1 MRAELATL
9 PEQAVRRGPVR
20 RHRRGTRLAAL
31 IAVAILLLA
40 GCGGFRGAYSL
51 DLPGGA
57 DLGDDPY
64 TVTIEFEDVLDL
76 VPQSAVRVADVPVGR
91 VDAIELTGWVA
102 KVTILV
108 NADVDLPANADAAI
122 RQSSLLGEKFVELS
136 APSTGAASEPLADGD
151 TIPIE
156 RTERNIEVEE
166 VLGALSLLLNG
177 GGVAQ
182 LQTIT
187 HELGLALQGR
197 EEALRNTLT
206 QLDTFIGG
214 LDQQKSDIIAALES
228 IDRLAQTLAGQ
239 RDTITVA
246 LDTIGPGLDIL
257 EDQRASLVDMLESL
271 ARLGEVGT
279 RVIDES
285 QDNAIADLQALQPI
299 LSELAAAGS
308 DLPNSLDLLF
318 TYPFPRQALNGI
330 CIPGA
335 ADGLTRCGDYQNMV
349 ATLNLDLA
357 TLLENLT
364 GPSGSPTLPP
374 APDLPVVGPLP
385 TAPTVP
391 GLPTLPV
398 PGLPCLPGLCTEA
411 TG

>member
-1 MRAELATL
+1 
-9 PEQAVRRGPVR
+9 
-20 RHRRGTRLAAL
+20 
-31 IAVAILLLA
+31 
-40 GCGGFRGAYSL
+40 
-51 DLPGGA
+51 
-57 DLGDDPY
+57 
-64 TVTIEFEDVLDL
+64 
-76 VPQSAVRVADVPVGR
+76 VADVPVGR
-91 VDAIELTGWVA
+91 VDGIELSGWVA

-108 NADVDLPANADAAI
+108 NGDIELPANADAAI

-136 APSTGAASEPLADGD
+136 APSTGSASGRLADGD
-151 TIPIE
+151 TIPID
-156 RTERNIEVEE
+156 RTERNVEVEE

-187 HELGLALQGR
+187 RELGLALQGR

-214 LDQQKSDIIAALES
+214 LDQQKTDIIAALES
-228 IDRLAQTLAGQ
+228 IDRLAGTLAGQ
-239 RDTITVA
+239 RDTIAVA

-257 EDQRASLVDMLESL
+257 EQQRTSLVDMLEAL

-285 QDNAIADLQALQPI
+285 KDNAIADLQALQPI

-308 DLPNSLDLLF
+308 DLPNALDLLF

-330 CIPGA
+330 CIPGPG
-335 ADGLTRCGDYQNMV
+335 DGLTRCGDYQNMV

-364 GPSGSPTLPP
+364 GPSGSPSPPPPPEGLP
-374 APDLPVVGPLP
+374 GSSSSP
-385 TAPTVP
+385 TAPS
-391 GLPTLPV
+391 LPTLPA
-398 PGLPCLPGLCTEA
+398 PGVPCLPGLCTEA
-411 TG
+411 DR

>member
-1 MRAELATL
+1 MQADSRHQRTL
-9 PEQAVRRGPVR
+9 RP
-20 RHRRGTRLAAL
+20 HRRNRLAAL
-31 IAVAILLLA
+31 IAVATLLLA
-40 GCGGFRGAYSL
+40 GCGNFRGAYSL
-51 DLPGGA
+51 NLPGGA
-57 DLGDDPY
+57 DLGDNPY
-64 TVTIEFEDVLDL
+64 TVVVEFEDVLDL

-108 NADVDLPANADAAI
+108 NSDVELPANADAAI

-136 APSTGAASEPLADGD
+136 APPTGQASERLADGD

-156 RTERNIEVEE
+156 RTERNVEVEE
-166 VLGALSLLLNG
+166 VLGALSLILNG

-187 HELGLALQGR
+187 RELGLALQGR

-206 QLDTFIGG
+206 QLDMFIGG
-214 LDQQKSDIIAALES
+214 LDQQKGDIIAALES
-228 IDRLAQTLAGQ
+228 IDRLAQTLATQ
-239 RDTITVA
+239 RDTIAVA
-246 LDTIGPGLDIL
+246 LDTIGPGLEIL
-257 EDQRASLVDMLESL
+257 EDQRSSLVDMLESL

-285 QDNAIADLQALQPI
+285 RDNTIADLQALQPI

-330 CIPGA
+330 CVPGPT
-335 ADGLTRCGDYQNMV
+335 DGLTRCGDYQNMV
-349 ATLNLDLA
+349 ATMNLDLA
-357 TLLENLT
+357 TLLENLS
-364 GPSGSPTLPP
+364 GPSGSPSLPPSPDQPGVPTLPP
-374 APDLPVVGPLP
+374 APTLPP
-385 TAPTVP
+385 TSTV
-391 GLPTLPV
+391 PV

-411 TG
+411 GG

>member
-1 MRAELATL
+1 MGAESA
-9 PEQAVRRGPVR
+9 RRRPSR
-20 RHRRGTRLAAL
+20 RLAAL
-31 IAVAILLLA
+31 IAVAGLLLTA
-40 GCGGFRGAYSL
+40 CGGFRGAYSL
-51 DLPGGA
+51 SLPGGA
-57 DLGDDPY
+57 DLGDNPY
-64 TVTIEFEDVLDL
+64 SVVIEFEDVLDL

-91 VDAIELTGWVA
+91 VDAIELSGWVA

-108 NADVDLPANADAAI
+108 NSDVVLPGNAEAAI

-136 APSTGAASEPLADGD
+136 APSIEAPSGRLSDGG

-156 RTERNIEVEE
+156 ATQRNIEVEE

-206 QLDTFIGG
+206 QLDGFIGG

-228 IDRLAQTLAGQ
+228 IDRLAETLAGQ
-239 RDTITVA
+239 RDTIAVA
-246 LDTIGPGLDIL
+246 LDTIGPGLDVL
-257 EDQRASLVDMLESL
+257 EAQRTSLVDMLDSL
-271 ARLGEVGT
+271 ARLGDVGT
-279 RVIDES
+279 RVIDAS
-285 QDNAIADLQALQPI
+285 RDNTIADLRALQPI
-299 LSELAAAGS
+299 LTELAAAGS
-308 DLPNSLDLLF
+308 DLPDSLDLLF

-330 CIPGA
+330 CIPGPS
-335 ADGLTRCGDYQNMV
+335 DGLTRCGDYQNMV

-364 GPSGSPTLPP
+364 GPSGSPSLPPSPEIPGGPTLPTAPTLPP
-374 APDLPVVGPLP
+374 AP
-385 TAPTVP
+385 TS
-391 GLPTLPV
+391 TL
-398 PGLPCLPGLCTEA
+398 PGLPCLPGLCA
-411 TG
+411 GVSR

>member
-1 MRAELATL
+1 MPADL
-9 PEQAVRRGPVR
+9 RRTRVGPDTTAAR
-20 RHRRGTRLAAL
+20 RPGTRWAALAA
-31 IAVAILLLA
+31 VAALLLT
-40 GCGGFRGAYSL
+40 GCGNFRGAYSL

-64 TVTIEFEDVLDL
+64 RVVIQFEDVLDL

-91 VDAIELTGWVA
+91 VDEIELTGWLA
-102 KVTILV
+102 TVTVLV
-108 NADVDLPANADAAI
+108 NSDVRLPANADAAI
-122 RQSSLLGEKFVELS
+122 RQSSLLGEKFVDLS
-136 APSTGAASEPLADGD
+136 APRTAPPSGRLADGD

-156 RTERNIEVEE
+156 RTQRNVEVEE

-187 HELGLALQGR
+187 RELGLALQGR

-214 LDQQKSDIIAALES
+214 LDQQKGDIIAALDS
-228 IDRLAQTLAGQ
+228 IDRLAGTLAGQ
-239 RDTITVA
+239 RDTIAMA

-257 EDQRASLVDMLESL
+257 EEQRSSLVGMLDSL

-279 RVIDES
+279 RVIDASRE
-285 QDNAIADLQALQPI
+285 NTIADLELLEPI

-308 DLPNSLDLLF
+308 DLPNALDLLF
-318 TYPFPRQALNGI
+318 TYPFPNTSVNSM
-330 CIPGA
+330 CFPSA
-335 ADGLTRCGDYQNMV
+335 ADGRVRCGDYTNMV

-357 TLLENLT
+357 TLLENLS
-364 GPSGSPTLPP
+364 GPSGSPSLPP
-374 APDLPVVGPLP
+374 PPESSGGPTPPSAP
-385 TAPTVP
+385 APP
-391 GLPTLPV
+391 AFPAPTLPE
-398 PGLPCLPGLCTEA
+398 PGLPCLPGLCA
-411 TG
+411 GGGP